1 MNRDTL
7 SGLALLVLAGAYYRA
22 MGAIAESTLSDEVGA
37 TGLPRILVIALAGLG
52 VILLMRSLFGVRE
65 ASASG
70 ESGERADEEATLP
83 RAIGFLLLG
92 AAYVILL
99 PYVGYIA
106 GVALLI
112 GAVAVYE
119 GAPRGWTL
127 PVAALG
133 GAIFYWAVFVKLL
146 GVNQPVGAIFQGL
159 LS

>member
-52 VILLMRSLFGVRE
+52 VILLMRSLFVAKE

-70 ESGERADEEATLP
+70 ESGDRDEEATLP

-92 AAYVILL
+92 AAYVLIL

-112 GAVAVYE
+112 GVVAFYE
-119 GAPRGWTL
+119 GAPRSWTL

-133 GAIFYWAVFVKLL
+133 GAILYWAVFVKLL
-146 GVNQPVGAIFQGL
+146 GVNQPAGVIFQGL